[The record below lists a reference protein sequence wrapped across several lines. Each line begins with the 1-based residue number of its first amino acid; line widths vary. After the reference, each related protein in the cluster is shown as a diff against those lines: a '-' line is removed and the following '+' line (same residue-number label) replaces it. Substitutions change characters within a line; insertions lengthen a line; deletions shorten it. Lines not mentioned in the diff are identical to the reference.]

1 MFKQVEI
8 PGKGQGLV
16 ATAELPAGT
25 IIIQESPLII
35 VEKDGVA
42 EIKQLVAKFR
52 SLTFEQKNQVLSLH
66 DPGPNS
72 NVGMILKVSLLTFDE
87 TEEKA
92 VRIFMSNGMDYIQ
105 AGDLNRVGL
114 YNTMSRVNHSCTPN
128 VVWTWIQ
135 EDTNVT
141 QMRVCR
147 KIKEGEE
154 ILADYCLHIYSF
166 PSKDERQKM
175 LKNWNFTC
183 NCEVCSLTG
192 DKLIENEKARKRL
205 RELHEVLYANEPV
218 DNEQALKAVKEKW
231 KIMKTMR
238 KEMIAQLPFAMLQCC
253 YIAALCKLPSSSSAE
268 LMKKA
273 KEMSELFG
281 DFHVESYMNV
291 EKMIKEIRR

>member
-1 MFKQVEI
+1 M
-8 PGKGQGLV
+8 
-16 ATAELPAGT
+16 
-25 IIIQESPLII
+25 
-35 VEKDGVA
+35 
-42 EIKQLVAKFR
+42 
-52 SLTFEQKNQVLSLH
+52 LSLH

-72 NVGMILKVSLLTFDE
+72 DVGMSLALQYLLLQHSTFKMVDE
-87 TEEKA
+87 TEKKA
-92 VRIFMSNGMDYIQ
+92 VRIFEANAMQVRNIRG
-105 AGDLNRVGL
+105 GENRAGL

-135 EDTNVT
+135 EDINVT

-192 DKLIENEKARKRL
+192 DKLIENEKARKEIRD
-205 RELHEVLYANEPV
+205 LYQAVRANARSGSLGK
-218 DNEQALKAVKEKW
+218 ALEAANKKL
-231 KIMKTMR
+231 KIMKTIK
-238 KEMIAQLPFAMLQCC
+238 KEMIVKLPVALLACC
-253 YIAALCKLPSSSSAE
+253 WAAAHCKLPSSRTAE

-273 KEMSELFG
+273 KDMSELFG
-281 DFHVESYMNV
+281 YSFVYTYMRY
-291 EKMIKEIRR
+291 EEDIQRIRG

>member
-1 MFKQVEI
+1 MKQV
-8 PGKGQGLV
+8 
-16 ATAELPAGT
+16 
-25 IIIQESPLII
+25 
-35 VEKDGVA
+35 
-42 EIKQLVAKFR
+42 
-52 SLTFEQKNQVLSLH
+52 
-66 DPGPNS
+66 
-72 NVGMILKVSLLTFDE
+72 
-87 TEEKA
+87 
-92 VRIFMSNGMDYIQ
+92 
-105 AGDLNRVGL
+105 RV
-114 YNTMSRVNHSCTPN
+114 V
-128 VVWTWIQ
+128 
-135 EDTNVT
+135 
-141 QMRVCR
+141 R

-154 ILADYCLHIYSF
+154 ILVKYF
-166 PSKDERQKM
+166 PGFLPESKNDRQKM
-175 LKNWNFTC
+175 LRPWNFIC
-183 NCEVCSLTG
+183 ICEVCSLTG

-238 KEMIAQLPFAMLQCC
+238 KEMIVQLPFAMLQCC